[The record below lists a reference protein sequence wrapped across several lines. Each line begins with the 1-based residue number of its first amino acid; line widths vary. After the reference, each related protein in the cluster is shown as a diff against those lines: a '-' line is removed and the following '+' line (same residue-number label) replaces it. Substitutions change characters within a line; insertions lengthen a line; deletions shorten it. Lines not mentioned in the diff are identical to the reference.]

1 MSSHQ
6 IPLWRTF
13 ESGSSP
19 LVLGGGGGG
28 GGGQNLSLVPRPHL
42 LISSCGSRCGLG
54 MRLVKPSPSP

>member
-28 GGGQNLSLVPRPHL
+28 EEVVKTLVSFPDPTFLFPRVEV
-42 LISSCGSRCGLG
+42 GVVWERD
-54 MRLVKPSPSP
+54 